1 MEHLHKE
8 AVEFSP
14 RCKMEITFCYRSPV
28 REPGKA
34 LLSVHRMHRVE
45 ALGLWTG
52 ETIPL
57 AKDGTN

>member
-1 MEHLHKE
+1 M
-8 AVEFSP
+8 
-14 RCKMEITFCYRSPV
+14 

-57 AKDGTN
+57 AKGHSCPGGFGFEGWFSLLFTFKWGKGREEGI